1 MTNHLDPFARDRL
14 LPGGRTPLVLILGAG
29 VLLCRMA
36 YAAAGPLADWPR
48 SPDEEEAA
56 EIVAPQASLPAM
68 TAQAPPALTALPA
81 LPHDEP
87 AVAPAVAAEAAPYGA
102 PDPAA
107 AGAEATTDAGA
118 APRSTPERRLNPV
131 RVLAYDARAIFTAPG
146 HWQRRQWAI
155 FSAEV
160 LGVAVVSKSLDR
172 SIRNEDVL
180 AADLEPLGS
189 WGSFGVLG
197 LFYLD
202 GVWRHDAK
210 ARHVAED
217 GLAASIIASGVITPF
232 LKLALGRSRP
242 SQNRGNYHF
251 HPFSGDASFP
261 SGHATQAFAVASV
274 IASTY
279 KQAWVQIVSYGAAG
293 LVGFGRLRHNA
304 HFASD
309 VIVGALI
316 GDSIGRAVVHA
327 NRRLRTRVA
336 VAPLVGPGERGLVLT
351 AAF

>member
-1 MTNHLDPFARDRL
+1 MTNHLDSPMQRRPVPGRSIPLMLFLVTAFLTCRLACAADAGALAPATGFAAADLIARD
-14 LPGGRTPLVLILGAG
+14 
-29 VLLCRMA
+29 
-36 YAAAGPLADWPR
+36 GP
-48 SPDEEEAA
+48 EGT
-56 EIVAPQASLPAM
+56 VATDGEQ
-68 TAQAPPALTALPA
+68 
-81 LPHDEP
+81 
-87 AVAPAVAAEAAPYGA
+87 
-102 PDPAA
+102 
-107 AGAEATTDAGA
+107 AGAEGAVAGGPEQAAGGAQAAARDESPRNGEAARDTDAVSR
-118 APRSTPERRLNPV
+118 PSSERRLNPL
-131 RVLAYDARAIFTAPG
+131 RVLAYDAGTIFTAPG

-160 LGVAVVSKSLDR
+160 VGVAVISKSLDR
-172 SIRNEDVL
+172 SIRNKDVL
-180 AADLEPLGS
+180 AADFEPMGS

-210 ARHVAED
+210 ARSVAED

-251 HPFSGDASFP
+251 RPFSGDASFP

-279 KQAWVQIVSYGAAG
+279 KKPWVQIVCYGAAG

-309 VIVGALI
+309 VIVGGLI

-327 NRRLRTRVA
+327 NRRLRGQVA
-336 VAPLVGPGERGLVLT
+336 VAPLIGPGARGLVLT